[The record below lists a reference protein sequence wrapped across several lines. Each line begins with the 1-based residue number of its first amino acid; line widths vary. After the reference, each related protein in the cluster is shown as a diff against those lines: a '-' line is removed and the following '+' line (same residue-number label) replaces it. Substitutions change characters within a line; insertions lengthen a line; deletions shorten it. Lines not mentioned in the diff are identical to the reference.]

1 MWSVDMLGGEHV
13 IHLLARD
20 SSMVKANNEAS
31 PAAMQT
37 YWNGKSVSS
46 SLSPYFLRLPSG
58 VKIDLG
64 LITKSSSATI
74 I

>member
-1 MWSVDMLGGEHV
+1 MAFDRDSYMFHR
-13 IHLLARD
+13 LARD
-20 SSMVKANNEAS
+20 SNMVKANNEAS

-46 SLSPYFLRLPSG
+46 SFSPYFLRLPSG
-58 VKIDLG
+58 VKMDLG
-64 LITKSSSATI
+64 LMTKSSSATI